1 MTSIISVIVGF
12 VLTGLIGNKLV
23 QAWQARN
30 WLLQQRFMGQEK
42 EYVALKELA
51 DEIAVLLGARI
62 YHMQRLAASLTSSS
76 NEKLAARIADYED
89 ILKRWNERLTSFYVR
104 LPLLASSYLAPNLES
119 SIQLTLVEIGAN
131 IEDQLRRRNAGDN
144 ADKKSVIKIQNRL
157 NAIQGKAISF
167 NKSMLRIV
175 ETRRTEIYYG
185 RRIELNEWTLEQ
197 FSTWH
202 LIKALFVRDINS
214 YSIIRSS
221 IDS

>member
-1 MTSIISVIVGF
+1 
-12 VLTGLIGNKLV
+12 
-23 QAWQARN
+23 
-30 WLLQQRFMGQEK
+30 MGQEK